1 MGRYERVREM
11 AEVGQP
17 EWKQAGYASQDDYRK
32 AEEGATLVRWWA
44 YIFGALGLICLVA
57 RIIEHWRT

>member
-1 MGRYERVREM
+1 M
-11 AEVGQP
+11 AHP
-17 EWKQAGYASQDDYRK
+17 EEPLWQQMGYASEDECRK